1 MSMNLAYLRTFL
13 AVADTGSLSAASRML
28 FRAPS
33 AVTRTIQELEQLLN
47 TQLFERR
54 PGGIVPTS
62 AAVAML
68 PRVHAV
74 MRELTAWSKEK
85 VPNVQPEAMYKYVP
99 QGVLCGRRLEMF
111 TGLLRYRHMPT
122 VAKQVGVSQ
131 PAVSA
136 AISSLEACISER
148 LFVRTTR
155 GLSPTDH
162 AALLGQSTR
171 RALNDVARLRSDIAS
186 RMGEITGEV
195 VVGALPLVRNSILPE
210 AIAQLVAAHPNVR
223 VSTVESP
230 FEDLCAALRAGELD
244 FIVGALRDTDY
255 APDFETRELFREP
268 LAIVV
273 RHGHPLTERRSVSLN
288 DLAGYRWI
296 TPRRHTPARALLS
309 RAFSA
314 LNHPEPAVVV
324 ETGDAAIVRRLLAKS
339 DLLAAV
345 SASQMSTEIESG
357 EVAALPVSLSGTVRS
372 IGITRRAGVL
382 ESPAAMRLAQMIALN
397 VSATAAQPA
406 LVSNAASDLSAPSRS
421 FTH

>member
-13 AVADTGSLSAASRML
+13 AVADTGSISGASRTL
-28 FRAPS
+28 FRAQS
-33 AVTRTIQELEQLLN
+33 AVTRAVQEFELLLD

-54 PGGIVPTS
+54 PSGIVPTS
-62 AAVAML
+62 AAEAIL
-68 PRVHAV
+68 PRAHAV
-74 MRELTAWSKEK
+74 MQELAAWSKDK
-85 VPNVQPEAMYKYVP
+85 VPTAQPEAMYRYVP
-99 QGVLCGRRLEMF
+99 PAVLCGRRLEMF
-111 TGLLRYRHMPT
+111 SRLLRCRHMPT

-171 RALNDVARLRSDIAS
+171 RALNDVARLRSDIAL
-186 RMGEITGEV
+186 RTGEITGEV
-195 VVGALPLVRNSILPE
+195 AVGALPLARASILPE
-210 AIAQLVAAHPNVR
+210 AIAQLVAAHPNVL

-244 FIVGALRDTDY
+244 FIVGALRDAEQ

-273 RHGHPLTERRSVSLN
+273 RRGHPLTQSRSVGLK

-296 TPRRHTPARALLS
+296 TPRRDTPARTLLS
-309 RAFSA
+309 SAFAA
-314 LNHPEPAVVV
+314 LNHPEPTVVV
-324 ETGDAAIVRRLLAKS
+324 ETGDAAIVRRLLAQT

-345 SASQMSTEIESG
+345 SASQMSAEIGPEKLRPYLSVCPERFARFESHG
-357 EVAALPVSLSGTVRS
+357 APAFSS
-372 IGITRRAGVL
+372 RR
-382 ESPAAMRLAQMIALN
+382 RRR
-397 VSATAAQPA
+397 
-406 LVSNAASDLSAPSRS
+406 DWRK
-421 FTH
+421 